1 MPVSRNLQRRTRV
14 PLRGR
19 GGSSIIRCDSCGPTP
34 PFSFDPIEGI
44 PVVSGIFT
52 LSVQCRLASS
62 HVLPGC
68 PPCDRLHGHTW
79 TVRAFWEFDALDEFG
94 MGANFRDLKALLAR
108 EIHDKFDHR
117 HLNDIAP
124 FDRVAPTAENLA
136 REVHAILRQ
145 RSAAGRL
152 ARVEVWEGP
161 EACAA
166 YAES

>member
-1 MPVSRNLQRRTRV
+1 M
-14 PLRGR
+14 
-19 GGSSIIRCDSCGPTP
+19 
-34 PFSFDPIEGI
+34 
-44 PVVSGIFT
+44 SGIFT

-79 TVRAFWEFDALDEFG
+79 TVRAFWDYGALDEHG
-94 MGANFRDLKALLAR
+94 MGANFRDLKEVLRR
-108 EIHDKFDHR
+108 EVHERFDHR

-124 FDRVAPTAENLA
+124 FDRVSPTAENLA
-136 REVHAILRQ
+136 REVFRILRE
-145 RSAAGRL
+145 RFDAGASGRL

-166 YAES
+166 YQE